1 MTRYPKAGKG
11 GEWKVKE
18 LQAIPADWKGDTI
31 SDGGGLSGEVRVK
44 ADGSI
49 SIRFKYAFRWHGKVA
64 WHQCGTFPDTGVAN
78 IRTERD
84 RARQKVAEGIN
95 PSVEKKANRIKE
107 QAANEAVI
115 AEAERKATENLTVA
129 DLFDEWLKDGVAR
142 QDGNAELRRSFGKN
156 VLPFIGEKALRDLTE
171 KDLLAVLRALR
182 ARGLNRGV
190 VILNNDMGQM
200 LRWAEKRKP
209 WRGLM
214 IDGNPAELV
223 EVKKLLDHD
232 YQEQRDRVL
241 CADEIRELRDIF
253 ERMERDYAALPAGQK
268 YSGVRPLERK
278 AQLALWICLSTL
290 CRIGELLKGEWQHVD
305 LENGTWLIPAQNTKG
320 QRGKRQ
326 DHHVFLSP
334 FALRHFR
341 ELHTLTGETSYLF
354 PATNNTDHVDL
365 KSISKRVGD
374 RQEKFKN
381 RSKPL
386 SGRRHDNTLVLNQGT
401 KGEWTPHDLRR
412 TGATMMQE
420 LGVTLE
426 IIDRCQNHLLGGSKV
441 RRHYLHHDYASE
453 KRNAWRIL
461 GERLEMLANSDAE
474 RVCEWEVPDA

>member
-18 LQAIPADWKGDTI
+18 LLIIPIDWKGDTI
-31 SDGGGLSGEVRVK
+31 SDGGGLFGEVRVK

-49 SIRFKYAFRWHGKVA
+49 SIRFKYAFRWNGKVA
-64 WHQCGTFPDTGVAN
+64 WHQCGTFPDSGIAS
-78 IRTERD
+78 IRAERD

-95 PSVEKKANRIKE
+95 PSDDKKANRIKE
-107 QAANEAVI
+107 QAANKAII
-115 AEAERKATENLTVA
+115 ADAEREATENLAVA
-129 DLFDEWLKDGVAR
+129 DLFDAWLTDGVAR
-142 QDGNAELRRSFGKN
+142 QDGNAELRRNFGKN
-156 VLPFIGEKALRDLTE
+156 VLPIIGKKALRDLTE
-171 KDLLAVLRALR
+171 KDLLAVLRAVR
-182 ARGLNRGV
+182 ARGLNRAV

-209 WRGLM
+209 WRSLM
-214 IDGNPAELV
+214 IDGNPSELV
-223 EVKKLLDHD
+223 EVEKLLDHD

-241 CADEIRELRDIF
+241 SADEIRELRDIF
-253 ERMERDYAALPAGQK
+253 EHMERDYVALPAGQK

-290 CRIGELLKGEWQHVD
+290 CRIGELLKSEWQHVD
-305 LENGTWLIPAQNTKG
+305 LDKGTWLLPAENTKG

-326 DHHVFLSP
+326 DHHVFLSV
-334 FALRHFR
+334 FALLQFK
-341 ELHTLTGETSYLF
+341 ELHTLTGDTPYLF
-354 PATNNTDHVDL
+354 PNTNNDGHVDL

-386 SGRRHDNTLVLNQGT
+386 SGRRHDNTLVLNNGT
-401 KGEWTPHDLRR
+401 KGGWTPHDLRR

-441 RRHYLHHDYASE
+441 RRHYLHHDYANE
-453 KRNAWRIL
+453 KRNAWRLL
-461 GERLEMLANSDAE
+461 GERLETLTNSDANDK
-474 RVCEWEVPDA
+474 VPIKRA